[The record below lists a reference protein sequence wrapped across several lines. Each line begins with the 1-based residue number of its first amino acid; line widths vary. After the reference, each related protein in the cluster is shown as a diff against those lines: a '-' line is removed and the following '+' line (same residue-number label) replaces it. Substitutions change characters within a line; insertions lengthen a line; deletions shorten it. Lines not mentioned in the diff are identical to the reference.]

1 MPVSKRIGVIGLG
14 QRIAH
19 VLAAM
24 KEVGWTFDI
33 AGYVDPSPVGA
44 PILKDHDIPA
54 GKAYANVEALLKDGP
69 FDLVMIGSPNH
80 LHYQHLLAAFAA
92 GYPIFAEKPIV
103 RTEEE
108 SFALA
113 RHLADTKTPPLY
125 IGLVM
130 RSMPIVRA
138 VIAHVDEGRLG
149 EIVSMDATEHLHPEH
164 GGYLARNWRRKQAW
178 GGSFYL
184 DKVCHDFDIFN
195 RLMKSRAA
203 RVTSFGGRRIF
214 HPGRKNVPTSYD
226 NGDPAYAL
234 RDAGW
239 GAANDAFHSDMD
251 VTDHQTALVEY
262 ASGAQLSF
270 HSNSHVSLQERR
282 WYIAGTEGT
291 LLADLVRN
299 KMMFRAALSTA
310 KPERHEWNERTDDN
324 HNGADQAMARDLLAT
339 LDKGVEFPVTP
350 YDSLE
355 AGLTVMAIDRAMET
369 KQVVDCAPLWADYDR
384 SAARALK

>member
-1 MPVSKRIGVIGLG
+1 MKRIAIIGLG

-24 KEVGWTFDI
+24 KEVGWQLAI
-33 AGYVDPSPVGA
+33 AGYADPAPVGA
-44 PILKDHDIPA
+44 PILKDHNIDA
-54 GKAYANVEALLKDGP
+54 GKPYADAAALLKDGP

-80 LHYQHLLAAFAA
+80 LHYEHLLAAFEA

-113 RHLADTKTPPLY
+113 RHLADTMTPPLY

-138 VIAHVDEGRLG
+138 VIQHVDNGRLG

-164 GGYLARNWRRKQAW
+164 GGYLARNWRRKQEW
-178 GGSFYL
+178 GGSYFL

-195 RLMKSRAA
+195 RLMGSRAA
-203 RVTSFGGRRIF
+203 RMASFGSRKIF
-214 HPGRKNVPTSYD
+214 HPARKDVRGAYD
-226 NGDPAYAL
+226 NGQPTYAL

-262 ASGAQLSF
+262 ANGAQLSF
-270 HSNSHVSLQERR
+270 HSNTHVSLQERR

-299 KMMFRAALSTA
+299 KLMYRSAFSTR
-310 KPERHEWNERTDDN
+310 KPERMEWHERTEDN

-339 LDKGVEFPVTP
+339 FESHAEFPVTP

-369 KQVVDCAPLWADYDR
+369 KQVVDCAKMWTDYDR
-384 SAARALK
+384 SRASTLK